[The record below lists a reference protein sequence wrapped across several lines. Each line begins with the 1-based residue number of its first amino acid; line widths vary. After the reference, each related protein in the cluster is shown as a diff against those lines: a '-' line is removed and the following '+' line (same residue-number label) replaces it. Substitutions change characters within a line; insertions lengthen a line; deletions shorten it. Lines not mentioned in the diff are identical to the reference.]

1 VDALQH
7 TGLLVLHDHLQASP
21 FHTTIL
27 FWDCDCDAGY
37 IHPLTADEC
46 FVCHAKREH
55 QPPARVNEI
64 MRQSSNLPRA
74 LVQVIEEMLAF
85 VGEEPIPF

>member
-1 VDALQH
+1 MDALQH
-7 TGLLVLHDHLQASP
+7 TGLLVLHDHLQSHP

-37 IHPLTADEC
+37 IHPLTEDEC
-46 FVCHAKREH
+46 PVCHARRVS

-64 MRQSSNLPRA
+64 MRHAGILPRS
-74 LVQVIEEMLAF
+74 LVNLVEEMLAY